1 VAVIPTITFGGTD
14 INTFGVYLATGDSG
28 WLSAPDLEV
37 PVIALGGRHGAV
49 VGRYATV
56 KPRTLVLPVI
66 VTGATLTLLRGYE
79 ATLKAY
85 LNTDVLVRINDGVN
99 AYENYGRLTSISLSP
114 YRVPVSPRSDGR
126 LTFVMAD
133 PYWRATSDTTEAI
146 DGTPNTLALGGA
158 PVSDWVLTITATGGT
173 VIDVTITL
181 GAYTLV
187 WTGTIADTKA
197 LVISAAAFTVKN
209 DGATAIS
216 TYSGG
221 FPVLDPTA
229 APAVSAVKASGTG
242 TLGGSL
248 VYRKRYS

>member
-1 VAVIPTITFGGTD
+1 MATIPTITFGGTD
-14 INTFGVYLATGDSG
+14 INTFGVYLVPGDTG
-28 WLSAPDLEV
+28 WLDAPQLDV
-37 PVIALGGRHGAV
+37 PVTTLGGRHGGV

-79 ATLKAY
+79 ATLKGY
-85 LNTDVLVRINDGVN
+85 LNDDVLVRINDGVN
-99 AYENYGRLTSISLSP
+99 AYENYGRLVGITLAP

-126 LTFVMAD
+126 LTFVCAD
-133 PYWRATSDTTEAI
+133 PYWRATSDTTETI
-146 DGTPNTLALGGA
+146 NGTPNTLALGDA

-181 GAYTLV
+181 GAYTLT

-197 LVISAAAFTVKN
+197 LVISAAAFTVQN
-209 DGATAIS
+209 DGVNAIS

-221 FPVLDPTA
+221 FPAMDPDDT
-229 APAVSAVKASGTG
+229 PAVSAVKSSGTG